1 MPNDENARPAV
12 THDTGTSNQDS
23 ASKPASAKQPEPS
36 DSEQNANRAG
46 TLGLATIIL
55 GNLAT
60 FTGAIAKVN
69 EQFQKLQEQ
78 LHLSATPDLLYVLF
92 AVISVGY
99 LLASTSLYKHLKE
112 RIGNKIPGKRIAVG
126 VLVFLVMGGL
136 YAANAFLI
144 PNPASTIL
152 KSRKDVW
159 SDKIRE
165 TQQDGGGFA
174 IMLPSGPGNPVQVF
188 VTAQGLTA
196 MLSAMDWNKLQQEQA
211 KTIRSA
217 FEFIDSQRD
226 PLEGLWGYFGN
237 STPLTEIA
245 GWVTVARIKALE
257 HADEIWSSES
267 ERATQLNLVE
277 TDLKRIMTHYVHA
290 ENAWSPFLPNI
301 AQQTAIAGCNGLPP
315 TLTSLTDDQSKT
327 RTYSTVMALWALIEA
342 HRVASVRGR
351 VGHKYDNDVRTGIG
365 WMLSNYSKEAG
376 TWFPNPHRANQTDDY
391 IGLTGQVLYVLYL
404 AAAEREFAGAVQQ
417 PRWSDARRGF
427 LTKDVKGHLIGDNS
441 HLSDMDGY
449 VFPFPQPLEPMTF
462 LWAPWS
468 MIAYH
473 YLSIDPDLTASEKK
487 IAATNLSII
496 ESDYQPR
503 VLQSIESGG
512 TYQLCESLFGLSEAT
527 LN

>member
-1 MPNDENARPAV
+1 MPNDENARPAA
-12 THDTGTSNQDS
+12 TQDTDSSNQDIT
-23 ASKPASAKQPEPS
+23 SKTASATQPEPS
-36 DSEQNANRAG
+36 DGETNTNRAG
-46 TLGLATIIL
+46 SLGLATIIL
-55 GNLAT
+55 ANVAT

-69 EQFQKLQEQ
+69 EQVQKLQEQ
-78 LHLSATPDLLYVLF
+78 LHLSATPDLLYILV

-112 RIGNKIPGKRIAVG
+112 RFGNKMPGKRIAAG

-136 YAANAFLI
+136 YAVNVSAI
-144 PNPASTIL
+144 PNSASTIL
-152 KSRKDVW
+152 KSRKDIW
-159 SDKIRE
+159 SDKIRG
-165 TQQDGGGFA
+165 TQQDGGGFS

-196 MLSAMDWNKLQQEQA
+196 ILSAMDWNKLQQDQV

-217 FEFIDSQRD
+217 FDFIDSQRD
-226 PLEGLWGYFGN
+226 PVEGLWGYFGN

-257 HADEIWSSES
+257 HSDEIWSSES
-267 ERATQLNLVE
+267 EKATQLDLVE

-301 AQQTAIAGCNGLPP
+301 AQQTAIAGCSGLPP
-315 TLTSLTDDQSKT
+315 TLTSLTDDQSKA

-342 HRVASVRGR
+342 HRVASVHAR
-351 VGHKYDNDVRTGIG
+351 VGHKYDDDIRTGIG
-365 WMLSNYSKEAG
+365 WMLSTYSKEVG
-376 TWFPNPHRANQTDDY
+376 TWFPNPRRANQTDDY
-391 IGLTGQVLYVLYL
+391 MGLTGQALYVLYL
-404 AAAEREFAGAVQQ
+404 AEAEHEFAGAVQQ
-417 PRWSDARRGF
+417 PRWGDARRGF
-427 LTKDVKGHLIGDNS
+427 LDKDVKGQLIGDNS

-468 MIAYH
+468 MVAYH
-473 YLSIDPDLTASEKK
+473 YMSIDSDLSESEKK
-487 IAATNLSII
+487 MAATKLSII
-496 ESDYQPR
+496 ESDYQDR

-527 LN
+527 PK